1 MMSLRHAPTQDL
13 DSRPWDGPLRHYD
26 IFKEGAI
33 ALAIVTVLVAA
44 LSAVFSSPDDQQLT
58 FKSWAQSSPDSMY
71 TTMVAELAGTSD
83 TYNYGP
89 PYNNNSEG
97 LSVGPIAMQKWMGV
111 THPINASQDFVI
123 KPLESQTMSA
133 DVKAAADQWNA
144 ATPEQQT
151 QWASNYD
158 TALNDAAGAN
168 GDPANVPTGDYGPTS
183 VLAQA
188 VVDMAKTGAYD
199 GAIMQGQFF
208 PTDQTK
214 QMLLMGDGS
223 YMDDIATTDNLQGN
237 TWGMVN
243 EAGSWPGQM
252 WLAPF
257 SFWYQLP
264 AFNNA
269 DPNNT
274 FAQTLTDNADAIIFA
289 IMMVVVLIFVFVP
302 FIPGLR
308 SIPKWIPVSR
318 LVWKDYYR
326 EYGRR

>member
-1 MMSLRHAPTQDL
+1 MSLRHAPATDL
-13 DSRPWDGPLRHYD
+13 DSRPWDGPVRRYD

-33 ALAIVTVLVAA
+33 ALVIVTVLVGALAA
-44 LSAVFSSPDDQQLT
+44 IFSSPDDPQLT
-58 FKSWAQSSPDSMY
+58 FKGWAQSNPNNLHA
-71 TTMVAELAGTSD
+71 TIVTELDGSSGTA
-83 TYNYGP
+83 TYGP
-89 PYNNNSEG
+89 PYNNTSDG

-111 THPINASQDFVI
+111 THPINAADDFVI
-123 KPLESQTMSA
+123 KPLESQNMS
-133 DVKAAADQWNA
+133 DSVKTAVDQWNA
-144 ATPEQQT
+144 ATPDQQT

-158 TALNDAAGAN
+158 TALKDAAGAN
-168 GDPANVPTGDYGPTS
+168 GDPAKVPSGDYGPTP
-183 VLAQA
+183 VLAAA
-188 VVDMAKTGAYD
+188 VVDMAKSGAYD

-214 QMLLMGDGS
+214 QMMLMGDGA
-223 YMDDIATTDNLQGN
+223 YMDDLATTDNLQGN

-264 AFNNA
+264 AFNNE
-269 DPNNT
+269 DPNNK
-274 FAQTLTDNADAIIFA
+274 FAQTLTDNADAIIFS
-289 IMMVVVLIFVFVP
+289 IMMVVVLIFAFVP
-302 FIPGLR
+302 FVPGLR
-308 SIPKWIPVSR
+308 SIPRWIPISR

>member
-1 MMSLRHAPTQDL
+1 MSLRHAPATDL
-13 DSRPWDGPLRHYD
+13 DSRPWDGPVRRYD

-33 ALAIVTVLVAA
+33 ALVIVTVLVGALAA
-44 LSAVFSSPDDQQLT
+44 IFSSPDDPQLT
-58 FKSWAQSSPDSMY
+58 FKGWAQSNPNNLHA
-71 TTMVAELAGTSD
+71 TIVTELDGSSGTA
-83 TYNYGP
+83 TYGP
-89 PYNNNSEG
+89 PYNNASDG

-111 THPINASQDFVI
+111 THPINAADDFVI
-123 KPLESQTMSA
+123 KPLESQNMS
-133 DVKAAADQWNA
+133 DSVKTAVDQWNA
-144 ATPEQQT
+144 ATPDQQT

-168 GDPANVPTGDYGPTS
+168 GDPAKVPTGDYGPTP

-214 QMLLMGDGS
+214 QMMLMGDGA
-223 YMDDIATTDNLQGN
+223 YMDDLATTDNLQGN

-264 AFNNA
+264 MFNNE

-274 FAQTLTDNADAIIFA
+274 FAQTLTDNADAIIFS
-289 IMMVVVLIFVFVP
+289 IMMLVVLIFVFVP
-302 FIPGLR
+302 FVPGLR
-308 SIPKWIPVSR
+308 SIPRWIPISR

>member
-1 MMSLRHAPTQDL
+1 MKLHHAPATDL
-13 DSRPWDGPLRHYD
+13 DSRPWDGPVRRYD

-33 ALAIVTVLVAA
+33 ALVIVSVLVAA
-44 LSAVFSSPDDQQLT
+44 LAAIFSSPDDPQLT
-58 FKSWAQSSPDSMY
+58 FKGWAQSNPTNLY
-71 TTMVAELAGTSD
+71 ATIVTELDGSSETAG
-83 TYNYGP
+83 YGP
-89 PYNNNSEG
+89 PYNYNSDG

-111 THPINASQDFVI
+111 THPINAAEDFVI
-123 KPLESQTMSA
+123 KPLQSQNMTDA
-133 DVKAAADQWNA
+133 VKKAVDQWNA
-144 ATPEQQT
+144 ATPDQQT

-168 GDPANVPTGDYGPTS
+168 GDPTKVPAGDYGPTP

-188 VVDMAKTGAYD
+188 VVDMASTGAYD
-199 GAIMQGQFF
+199 GAIMQGEFF

-214 QMLLMGDGS
+214 QMMLMGDGA
-223 YMDDIATTDNLQGN
+223 YMDDLATTDNLQGN

-264 AFNNA
+264 AFNNE

-274 FAQTLTDNADAIIFA
+274 FAQTLTDNADAIIFM
-289 IMMVVVLIFVFVP
+289 IMMVVVLIFVLVP
-302 FIPGLR
+302 FVPGLR
-308 SIPKWIPVSR
+308 SIPRWIPISR

>member
-1 MMSLRHAPTQDL
+1 MSLRHAPATDL
-13 DSRPWDGPLRHYD
+13 DSRPWDGPVRRYD

-33 ALAIVTVLVAA
+33 ALMIVTVLVGALAA
-44 LSAVFSSPDDQQLT
+44 IFSSPDDPQLT
-58 FKSWAQSSPDSMY
+58 FKGWAQSNPDNLHA
-71 TTMVAELAGTSD
+71 TIVTELAGSSETAG
-83 TYNYGP
+83 YGP
-89 PYNNNSEG
+89 PYNNASDG

-111 THPINASQDFVI
+111 THPINAADDFVI
-123 KPLESQTMSA
+123 KPLESQNVS
-133 DVKAAADQWNA
+133 DSVKAAVDQWNA
-144 ATPEQQT
+144 ATPDQQT

-168 GDPANVPTGDYGPTS
+168 GDPAKVPTGDYGPTP

-188 VVDMAKTGAYD
+188 VVDMAKSGAYD

-214 QMLLMGDGS
+214 QMMLMGDGA
-223 YMDDIATTDNLQGN
+223 YMDDLATTDNLQGN

-264 AFNNA
+264 AFNNE
-269 DPNNT
+269 DPNNK

-302 FIPGLR
+302 FVPGLR
-308 SIPKWIPVSR
+308 SPFQ
-318 LVWKDYYR
+318 
-326 EYGRR
+326 

>member
-1 MMSLRHAPTQDL
+1 MSLRHAPATDL
-13 DSRPWDGPLRHYD
+13 DSRPWDGPVRRYD

-33 ALAIVTVLVAA
+33 ALVIVTVLVGALAA
-44 LSAVFSSPDDQQLT
+44 IFSSPDDPQLT
-58 FKSWAQSSPDSMY
+58 FKGWAQSNPNNLHA
-71 TTMVAELAGTSD
+71 TIVTELDGSSGTA
-83 TYNYGP
+83 TYGP
-89 PYNNNSEG
+89 PYNNASDG

-111 THPINASQDFVI
+111 THPINAADDFVI
-123 KPLESQTMSA
+123 KPLESQNMS
-133 DVKAAADQWNA
+133 DSVKTAVDQWNA
-144 ATPEQQT
+144 ATPDQQT

-158 TALNDAAGAN
+158 TALKDAAGAN
-168 GDPANVPTGDYGPTS
+168 GDPAKVPSGDYGPTP
-183 VLAQA
+183 VLAAA
-188 VVDMAKTGAYD
+188 VVDMAKSGAYD

-208 PTDQTK
+208 PTDQTR
-214 QMLLMGDGS
+214 QMMLMGDGA
-223 YMDDIATTDNLQGN
+223 YMDDLATTDNLQGN

-264 AFNNA
+264 AFNNE
-269 DPNNT
+269 DPNNK
-274 FAQTLTDNADAIIFA
+274 FAQTLTDNADAIIFS

-302 FIPGLR
+302 FVPGLR
-308 SIPKWIPVSR
+308 SIPRWIPISR